1 MTTFLNDAW
10 KNFIKL
16 TSGWKKK
23 NWNARFDTD
32 SSELQ
37 RFVIRP

>member
-1 MTTFLNDAW
+1 MTTFVNDAW
-10 KNFIKL
+10 KSFMKL
-16 TSGWKKK
+16 TPGWKK
-23 NWNARFDTD
+23 NWNTRFDTD

>member
-10 KNFIKL
+10 KSFIKL

-23 NWNARFDTD
+23 IGTQDLTQIQVNFNV
-32 SSELQ
+32 L
-37 RFVIRP
+37 